1 MERVRW
7 ETYKGK
13 KILILDYSGLKA
25 ANPEHKK
32 TIMEV
37 IKTARDVTAQL
48 KEPVLF
54 LSDVTSSQANGEV
67 MTALKEF
74 ARFTNERK
82 IVGKE
87 CVVGTSAMQTVLLNA
102 VNLFSGGSIKPFAT
116 VEQAKEWLA
125 T

>member
-13 KILILDYSGLKA
+13 KILYLDYSSLKA

-32 TIMEV
+32 IILEV
-37 IKTARDVTAQL
+37 IKMARDVSAQQ
-48 KEPVLF
+48 KEPVLY
-54 LSDVTSSQANGEV
+54 LSDVTNTQANGEV
-67 MTALKEF
+67 MAALKEF

-82 IVGKE
+82 VVGKE
-87 CVVGTSAMQTVLLNA
+87 CVVGTNALQTVLLNA
-102 VNLFSGGSIKPFAT
+102 INLFSGGSIKPFAT
-116 VEQAKEWLA
+116 AEQAKEWLA